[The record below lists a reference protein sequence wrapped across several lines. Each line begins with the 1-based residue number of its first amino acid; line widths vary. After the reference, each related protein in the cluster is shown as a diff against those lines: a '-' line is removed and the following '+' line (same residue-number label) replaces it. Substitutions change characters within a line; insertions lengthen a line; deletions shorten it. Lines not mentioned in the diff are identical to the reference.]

1 MNLQIR
7 IRCLPRY
14 VCGLTSLFFM
24 TAPQVFADEFAD
36 KLQPFFEQHCLSCH
50 GPDKEKGNLRVDQ
63 LSVGFDDH
71 YSLDQFQNIIDELT
85 TQSMPPEEE
94 PQPDAQQVVEMM
106 KIMSQHLETARE
118 RYSSGGG
125 KPVRRLTRTEY
136 VNTAWDLLGVR
147 IPVEKLSDDETVG
160 KFDTDATTLYM
171 TDMHIQIT
179 LEAARDAVKRFI
191 ASRNE
196 EPGVREIDVAYS
208 PVLKNANY
216 TFLAN
221 DVPPAGYLNIR
232 MKWWKRD
239 RNPGGQ
245 ISIGP
250 EFGEEVYDVTGTP
263 RSPQIIDTNIYEPE
277 NTIQWKIFYSNIP
290 NKKAPNPPEG
300 RALAKYKITDETL
313 VAAQSLVTQS
323 PVILGELKYY
333 QIISQ
338 QPYEFFK
345 PFLSASNEASGE
357 LPDRAAL
364 GIIHKFV
371 AIVNRG
377 RAVDP
382 EFVEKLNVVFQQGR
396 QQGMSFWEAL
406 EEPLAISMCS
416 IQSMLHFENR
426 GTSKETRTIS
436 GVELANRLSYALWR
450 SAPDTELLRL
460 GQSGELLNPKVKSD
474 QIVRM
479 MNDERFDR
487 FLSDFTEQWLELDR
501 QDAIAVDTRIYD
513 SFDYGVKQSMKEETI
528 QFVWYLVR
536 NNLPL
541 SNFIDSDF
549 MVINSALARHYGVP
563 DVIGHEFRAVPIK
576 PEYDERGGVVTHAGI
591 LMQTGTGDRTS
602 IVERGAFV
610 ARKLLGD
617 PPPPP
622 PPNAGELPTDDV
634 STAKMTAAE
643 LVQHHASTPQ
653 CATCH
658 NNIDPMGMALEEFD
672 AIGQVRTVEKRINPA
687 LAHFGNRKRTP
698 RNFILK
704 IKLENEGNLPGGKT
718 FVGAE
723 GLKQALMENEQRFV
737 ENFIEALLYYAN
749 GREAGA
755 ADQAIVKD
763 IVAKSAQRNYQATF
777 VIWAVLA
784 SDAITTF

>member
-7 IRCLPRY
+7 PKHLPRLL
-14 VCGLTSLFFM
+14 GALISLYS
-24 TAPQVFADEFAD
+24 TATAHASADEFAD
-36 KLQPFFEQHCLSCH
+36 KVHPFFEQHCKGCH
-50 GPDKEKGNLRVDQ
+50 GPNKEKGDLRVDQ
-63 LSVGFDDH
+63 LSAKFDDH
-71 YSLDQFQNIIDELT
+71 YSLDHFQNIIDQLT
-85 TQSMPPEEE
+85 TESMPPEEE
-94 PQPDAQQVVEMM
+94 PQPDAQQVVEVMGIIS
-106 KIMSQHLETARE
+106 KHLETAKE
-118 RYSSGGG
+118 RYSAGGG

-136 VNTAWDLLGVR
+136 VNTVWDLLGVR
-147 IPVEKLSDDETVG
+147 IPAEKLPDDESVG
-160 KFDTDATTLYM
+160 KFDTDATALYM
-171 TDMHIQIT
+171 TDMHIQVT

-191 ASRNE
+191 VSRNE
-196 EPGVREIDVAYS
+196 EPGVREVDVKYS
-208 PVLKNANY
+208 SDLKNARY

-221 DVPPAGYLNIR
+221 NVPSAGYLNIR

-239 RNPGGQ
+239 QNPASQ

-250 EFGEEVYDVTGTP
+250 EFGEEVYDVTGTE
-263 RSPQIIDTNIYEPE
+263 RSPQLIDTNIYEP
-277 NTIQWKIFYSNIP
+277 IDKIRWKIFYSNLP
-290 NKKAPNPPEG
+290 NEKTPNPPLG
-300 RALAKYKITDETL
+300 RALGRYKITDETL
-313 VAAQSLVTQS
+313 VAAQSLVTQK

-345 PFLSASNEASGE
+345 PFLSASREAAGA

-364 GIIHKFV
+364 AIIHKFV

-377 RAVDP
+377 GDVDP
-382 EFVEKLNVVFQQGR
+382 EFVKKLNAIFKQGR
-396 QQGMSFWEAL
+396 QQGMPFWEAL

-416 IQSMLHFENR
+416 ILSTFHFENR
-426 GTSKETRTIS
+426 GSNQETRTIS
-436 GVELANRLSYALWR
+436 GVELANRLSYTLWR
-450 SAPDTELLRL
+450 SAPDSELLNL
-460 GQSGELLNPKVKSD
+460 GKSGELLYPQVKSD

-479 MNDERFDR
+479 MNEKKFDR
-487 FLSDFTEQWLELDR
+487 FLRDFTEQWLELGR
-501 QDAIAVDTRIYD
+501 QDAIAVDTRVYNN
-513 SFDYGVKQSMKEETI
+513 FDYGVKQSMKEETI

-563 DVIGHEFRAVPIK
+563 GVIGHEFRAVPIK

-622 PPNAGELPTDDV
+622 PPNAGELPTDDA

-672 AIGQVRTVEKRINPA
+672 AIGLLRTVEKRINPA
-687 LAHFGNRKRTP
+687 LAHLGNRRRTP
-698 RNFILK
+698 RNFLLN
-704 IKLENEGNLPGGKT
+704 IKLDNKGKLPGGEP

-723 GLKQALMENEQRFV
+723 GLKKALMENEQKFV

-763 IVAKSAQRNYQATF
+763 IIAKSAKGNYQATY